1 MWNPGP
7 RHGSL
12 VEGKN
17 KSDRRDRVCPFHF
30 GTTFHVRCKHYALQD
45 HRSYRKSGVPG
56 KLSRQAAVFG
66 RENEIRGCKPHLQQG
81 ALDVLDTIISSAAPA
96 DLELRLLPK
105 IPACNSASFGAARC
119 SHSAVCCELFVS
131 GKIRCHDLD
140 VDLQSLESFLGFMG
154 WLPRSVYILSLVWT
168 VGADERWQ
176 KFALISPAQRKLQ
189 AGQCIPTVSS
199 LSSLRVFILN
209 TTARSPPAQPRLLHY
224 ANPADRRSL

>member
-1 MWNPGP
+1 MEAWLKG
-7 RHGSL
+7 RIRAIAGTGFVRSTS
-12 VEGKN
+12 EQRST
-17 KSDRRDRVCPFHF
+17 SDVS
-30 GTTFHVRCKHYALQD
+30 TM
-45 HRSYRKSGVPG
+45 
-56 KLSRQAAVFG
+56 LSRITDPIAKAEFRASFLDKLRFLDEKTKSVAASRTCS
-66 RENEIRGCKPHLQQG
+66 REPLMCWTRLFP
-81 ALDVLDTIISSAAPA
+81 ALPRLIWSSV
-96 DLELRLLPK
+96 LLPK